1 VGVQTPSTGA
11 LAAGSYPCQFT
22 LNFLNSATSS
32 LSITATLTVGSAEVY
47 TVSPRSLTFDYQ
59 VGGTTPASQNI
70 SVTATPNAVSI
81 TVGTTSNGGWLSTSA
96 GSGTLQT
103 PQTIAVSINPA
114 DIPAASLVGGQSV
127 SGTITISAPTISSSP
142 TVVTVTVNIVAAPT
156 PLPTTIFNSANING
170 FGPIAPGELI
180 TIQGSNLGPATPLS
194 FSVGTGNTVSSTL
207 GGVQVMFDSNA
218 GTPIYVSATQIN
230 VIVPWEVAGRA
241 QTDITVLYNGSTS
254 TGVKYNVVNATP
266 AFYTLNS
273 TGAGQASALN
283 SNYSI
288 NGPAAGVVV
297 GGNTIPTT
305 PAAPGSEIAI
315 YGTAGGVTNPGGT
328 DGTVTPT
335 TQLYPL
341 LNASSVTAT
350 IGGQPATVYFVGAA
364 PGEVTGVFQV
374 NLQVPAGVS
383 GNALPVAIIIDGVT
397 TITGP
402 TIAVQ

>member
-1 VGVQTPSTGA
+1 
-11 LAAGSYPCQFT
+11 
-22 LNFLNSATSS
+22 
-32 LSITATLTVGSAEVY
+32 
-47 TVSPRSLTFDYQ
+47 
-59 VGGTTPASQNI
+59 
-70 SVTATPNAVSI
+70 
-81 TVGTTSNGGWLSTSA
+81 
-96 GSGTLQT
+96 
-103 PQTIAVSINPA
+103 
-114 DIPAASLVGGQSV
+114 
-127 SGTITISAPTISSSP
+127 
-142 TVVTVTVNIVAAPT
+142 VVTVTVNIVAAPT

-305 PAAPGSEIAI
+305 PAAAGSEIAI
-315 YGTAGGVTNPGGT
+315 YGTGGGVTNPGGT
-328 DGTVTPT
+328 DGTVTPI

-374 NLQVPAGVS
+374 NLQVPTGVS